1 MGNRSRKLENEFAV
15 FNRKSSECF
24 LNFVA
29 FRSIELVEWCCYE
42 VIFDHSEQRACT
54 LQPLEVA

>member
-54 LQPLEVA
+54 LRK